1 MKMVAT
7 AKLRRAQ
14 DKIVSARPYA
24 NKIDE
29 LLKQLSSAA
38 DTGSD
43 PLMEQR
49 PVKINLVVVVTGDR
63 GLCGSFNTN
72 VIKFATQKINE
83 FGEDTKIIAV
93 GKKSVDYFKKSG
105 HHVIDNYP
113 NVFSNLRIEIAKN
126 AVAQIKKGF
135 LDGSFDSVYLIYSEF
150 ISMIKQIPRIE
161 KFLPIVDE
169 PDAEKKSS
177 KQTGDYIFEPDAAS
191 ILSDLVPRQMLVKF
205 WKALL
210 ESNAA
215 EQAARMTAMD
225 NATRNASDLIKYL
238 DLQYNRARQE
248 AITKEILEIVG
259 GAEALKE
266 G

>member
-1 MKMVAT
+1 M
-7 AKLRRAQ
+7 
-14 DKIVSARPYA
+14 
-24 NKIDE
+24 
-29 LLKQLSSAA
+29 
-38 DTGSD
+38 
-43 PLMEQR
+43 
-49 PVKINLVVVVTGDR
+49 
-63 GLCGSFNTN
+63 
-72 VIKFATQKINE
+72 
-83 FGEDTKIIAV
+83 
-93 GKKSVDYFKKSG
+93 
-105 HHVIDNYP
+105 
-113 NVFSNLRIEIAKN
+113 
-126 AVAQIKKGF
+126 
-135 LDGSFDSVYLIYSEF
+135 DGSFDSVYLIYSEF

>member
-1 MKMVAT
+1 MLT
-7 AKLRRAQ
+7 N
-14 DKIVSARPYA
+14 PT
-24 NKIDE
+24 
-29 LLKQLSSAA
+29 LK
-38 DTGSD
+38 
-43 PLMEQR
+43 
-49 PVKINLVVVVTGDR
+49 
-63 GLCGSFNTN
+63 
-72 VIKFATQKINE
+72 
-83 FGEDTKIIAV
+83 
-93 GKKSVDYFKKSG
+93 
-105 HHVIDNYP
+105 
-113 NVFSNLRIEIAKN
+113 
-126 AVAQIKKGF
+126 
-135 LDGSFDSVYLIYSEF
+135 
-150 ISMIKQIPRIE
+150 
-161 KFLPIVDE
+161 
-169 PDAEKKSS
+169 KKSS